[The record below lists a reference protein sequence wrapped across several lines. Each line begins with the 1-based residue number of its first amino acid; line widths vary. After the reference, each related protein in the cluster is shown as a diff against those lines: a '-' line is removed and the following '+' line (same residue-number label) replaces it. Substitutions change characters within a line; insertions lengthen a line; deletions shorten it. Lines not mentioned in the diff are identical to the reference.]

1 MSKIQIGAN
10 EHKFCDVSESWIHH
24 QVHERQKDG
33 QPVCAR
39 VTLKSHSVDML
50 LSTPQCTRGHG
61 VARKLHE
68 KEEEILKIWENE
80 HLNDIHWTAG
90 NLFAFVKKTRHLVC

>member
-1 MSKIQIGAN
+1 MSKIEIGTSQ
-10 EHKFCDVSESWIHH
+10 HKFCDVSESWIHQ

-39 VTLKSHSVDML
+39 VTLKSHSVNL
-50 LSTPQCTRGHG
+50 LLATPQCAPSHG

-68 KEEEILKIWENE
+68 KEEEIVKIWQKEN
-80 HLNDIHWTAG
+80 LNETNWTAG
-90 NLFAFVKKTRHLVC
+90 NLYAFVKRAHHLVC